1 MRLMTCTAATANAE
15 SDMDLWPR
23 DPGTCDAS
31 HAGAEPGGFKERRT
45 YISSVC
51 LYMIPFPVCVL
62 QVYIRI
68 KDDEWNV
75 YRRYAEF
82 RSLHHKLQSKY
93 QQVRTFNFP
102 PKKAIG
108 NKVLERTDSISKSWG
123 KNLSYPYTKNEVT
136 HRCFYTC

>member
-1 MRLMTCTAATANAE
+1 MRLMTCTTATANAE
-15 SDMDLWPR
+15 SDLDLWLW
-23 DPGTCDAS
+23 DSGACGE
-31 HAGAEPGGFKERRT
+31 GAEPGGFREWRT
-45 YISSVC
+45 LISAICFSI
-51 LYMIPFPVCVL
+51 LPFPVCVL

-82 RSLHHKLQSKY
+82 RSLHHKLQNKY

-108 NKVLERTDSISKSWG
+108 NKVLERAHSISKSWG
-123 KNLSYPYTKNEVT
+123 KNLSKNEVT
-136 HRCFYTC
+136 HKCFYIC

>member
-1 MRLMTCTAATANAE
+1 MNDVHSSKCRCGCGAVG
-15 SDMDLWPR
+15 
-23 DPGTCDAS
+23 PGACGVS
-31 HAGAEPGGFKERRT
+31 HEGAEAGGFGRLWEGRT
-45 YISSVC
+45 HTSPAC
-51 LYMIPFPVCVL
+51 PDTIPFPVCVL

-82 RSLHHKLQSKY
+82 RSLHQKLQNKY

-108 NKVLERTDSISKSWG
+108 NKVFELSVSVKVGGKTSFISTQKM
-123 KNLSYPYTKNEVT
+123 
-136 HRCFYTC
+136 R

>member
-1 MRLMTCTAATANAE
+1 MQP
-15 SDMDLWPR
+15 DMDQWLLN
-23 DPGTCDAS
+23 PGACGAS
-31 HAGAEPGGFKERRT
+31 LEGAEPGGFKEWRT
-45 YISSVC
+45 HISPVC
-51 LYMIPFPVCVL
+51 LDIIPFPVCVL

-82 RSLHHKLQSKY
+82 RSLHHKLQNKY

-108 NKVLERTDSISKSWG
+108 NKVLERTHCIGKSWG
-123 KNLSYPYTKNEVT
+123 ENHSYPYTKNEVT
-136 HRCFYTC
+136 YKYFHTC

>member
-1 MRLMTCTAATANAE
+1 MNVKVLSCEALKSKGDT
-15 SDMDLWPR
+15 LVPWLI
-23 DPGTCDAS
+23 
-31 HAGAEPGGFKERRT
+31 FKLFP
-45 YISSVC
+45 SVC
-51 LYMIPFPVCVL
+51 IL

-82 RSLHHKLQSKY
+82 RSLHHKLQNKY

-108 NKVLERTDSISKSWG
+108 NKVLERTHSISKSWG
-123 KNLSYPYTKNEVT
+123 KKPFLRT
-136 HRCFYTC
+136 HTHAHTHMR